1 MAALMLSEVGQRNE
15 IRWVL
20 RAGLTLFYGVIGICE
35 DEWPERML
43 VVLSHSATDALWVIE

>member
-1 MAALMLSEVGQRNE
+1 MLSEVGQRNE